1 MNNPARWATDPTGR
15 FRLRYWDGQQWTQHV
30 SNGDGSTIVD
40 SQPVTTAITNAT
52 SSNPTPHRGASA
64 PQVASR
70 GPQNSQAERRPRI
83 ELPARQQ
90 RGQSPTNSGA
100 PVVSDAR
107 VLNVPSPGQLGE
119 VHNVAARLRRS
130 TALVVAHDPVTNQLR
145 MVTERGEIRE
155 TNGRLRTAPVNANPL
170 ATRPGRIW
178 WALNH
183 FSHSF
188 PPEAATELREQYTQL
203 TASITDETIA
213 FGLEALPHGLDDGE
227 LRRLGVEGW
236 RISYERLRLSPGT
249 ARTNDRDIRSI
260 LNSQDCPAS
269 VRLALALNTSAPIDL
284 ALRAWP
290 TLAVAFAAREQST
303 ARDFGALSREA
314 VSLAQTL
321 SELGSDRGA
330 LITAALSGGGNVTTP
345 GGQLL
350 AALNGT
356 SGGPVR
362 VDRSVPLS
370 LIDDVIDRGCSV
382 ELTDEW
388 DDADRRYVV
397 ARQHPEQLTD
407 NEVLELSFGEE
418 ALRRARSG
426 QLATFGHLL
435 NPDEQLSVAITALV
449 ESGRSLDAAAL
460 ESLGDSPT
468 AQELKTV
475 IEAGEWTNLPLT
487 LVENPGIGNLL
498 VELAPPDREPRSPI
512 EAGVMAR
519 SALRAS
525 QRSLFEWDWDSAV
538 RQGQRGLAL
547 SDDEVVR
554 DELMNVIAAALWM
567 RGKQT
572 EALHLLRKALEGQY
586 TMPLVCNAAA
596 VAATLDVP
604 VALSELSRLAR
615 EAPDEVMRL
624 VAAERAFVVWQN
636 SVDDEDDPEPPA
648 VLMAALRSLLTLNVS
663 DDRYRHVLRILAEH
677 DADWMAKQPPA
688 AFGRRG
694 ASPEAR
700 VYRARAKGLSEFIA
714 ELASV
719 HQVTPR
725 PAWVEEEA
733 VRLGSFLVGFLANNL
748 GEDGAITGVSI
759 AMDVLSTSLPL
770 PAEVHI
776 RLVALV
782 SASVGDVIDE
792 GEPKDEF
799 LVWFKA
805 ARARTKELAGDE
817 KDELIRIL
825 NAGGDRL
832 AGSYFTFRHSQVNEL
847 IDIFNRFLEEA
858 DQFARTG
865 QLNERAFKDAMKAV
879 ASDASSH
886 LATIK
891 KALAIVTDP
900 ELRVAGN
907 ELRDL
912 ASELVDRSKEM
923 SR

>member
-1 MNNPARWATDPTGR
+1 MT
-15 FRLRYWDGQQWTQHV
+15 
-30 SNGDGSTIVD
+30 
-40 SQPVTTAITNAT
+40 
-52 SSNPTPHRGASA
+52 
-64 PQVASR
+64 
-70 GPQNSQAERRPRI
+70 
-83 ELPARQQ
+83 
-90 RGQSPTNSGA
+90 
-100 PVVSDAR
+100 
-107 VLNVPSPGQLGE
+107 
-119 VHNVAARLRRS
+119 
-130 TALVVAHDPVTNQLR
+130 
-145 MVTERGEIRE
+145 
-155 TNGRLRTAPVNANPL
+155 
-170 ATRPGRIW
+170 TRPGRIW

-188 PPEAATELREQYTQL
+188 PPEAVNELREQYAQL
-203 TASITDETIA
+203 TTTITDETVA

-227 LRRLGVEGW
+227 LRRLGVEDW

-269 VRLALALNTSAPIDL
+269 IRLALALNTSAPVDL
-284 ALRAWP
+284 ALRGWP
-290 TLAVAFAAREQST
+290 TLAVAFAARDQST
-303 ARDFGALSREA
+303 ARDFEALSREA
-314 VSLAQTL
+314 ASLTQTL
-321 SELGSDRGA
+321 SELGSDRGT
-330 LITAALSGGGNVTTP
+330 LITTALSGGGNVTTP
-345 GGQLL
+345 SGHLL

-356 SGGPVR
+356 TGTPVR
-362 VDRSVPLS
+362 ADRSVPIS

-382 ELTDEW
+382 ELTDDW

-407 NEVLELSFGEE
+407 GEVLELSFGTE

-426 QLATFGHLL
+426 QLSTFGHLL
-435 NPDEQLSVAITALV
+435 DPGEQLAVAITALV
-449 ESGRSLDAAAL
+449 DSGRSLDAATL
-460 ESLGDSPT
+460 ESLGNSP
-468 AQELKTV
+468 AAEELRSV
-475 IEAGEWTNLPLT
+475 IEAGEWTSLPLT
-487 LVENPGIGNLL
+487 LVETPGIGNLL
-498 VELAPPDREPRSPI
+498 IELAPPDREPRSPI

-519 SALRAS
+519 SALRVS
-525 QRSLFEWDWDSAV
+525 QRYLFDWDWDAAV

-547 SDDEVVR
+547 SDEEAVR
-554 DELMNVIAAALWM
+554 DELMNVVAAALWM

-604 VALSELSRLAR
+604 VALAELSRLAR

-624 VAAERAFVVWQN
+624 VAAERAFIVWQG
-636 SVDDEDDPEPPA
+636 SVEDEDDPEPPS
-648 VLMAALRSLLTLNVS
+648 VLINALRSLLTLNVS
-663 DDRYRHVLRILAEH
+663 DDRYRHILRILAEH
-677 DADWMAKQPPA
+677 DADWMAKQPPS

-733 VRLGSFLVGFLANNL
+733 VRFGSFLVGFLANNL
-748 GEDGAITGVSI
+748 GEDGAVTGVSI

-782 SASVGDVIDE
+782 SASVGDVIEE

-805 ARARTKELAGDE
+805 ARARTKELSGDE

-825 NAGGDRL
+825 NVGGDRL
-832 AGSYFTFRHSQVNEL
+832 ASSYFTFRHSQVNEL

-858 DQFARTG
+858 DQFARSG

-891 KALAIVTDP
+891 KALAIVTDS